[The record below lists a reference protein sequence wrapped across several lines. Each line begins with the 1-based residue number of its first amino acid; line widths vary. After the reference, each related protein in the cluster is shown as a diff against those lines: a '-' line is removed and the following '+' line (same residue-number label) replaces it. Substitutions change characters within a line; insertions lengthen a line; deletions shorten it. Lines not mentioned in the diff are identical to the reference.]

1 MLRRLIFVKLLRNY
15 ILAFELLLVLVTTH
29 FAFPALYCIENT
41 QSAQRLSLEK
51 ESSTEDVTVSLLCLA
66 ENFNKLFDLK
76 TVFLP
81 LMCS

>member
-1 MLRRLIFVKLLRNY
+1 MLRRLIFVKLLRNC

-41 QSAQRLSLEK
+41 QRLSLEK

-76 TVFLP
+76 TGFFFLY
-81 LMCS
+81 L